1 MWLRKYKKYQRG
13 RTFLGATNYAE
24 IKDGPKQSN
33 DKDCGVFAIFFVDC
47 ARSGVTIKPHL
58 SDQEIKNF

>member
-1 MWLRKYKKYQRG
+1 MY
-13 RTFLGATNYAE
+13 FLATNYAE

-47 ARSGVTIKPHL
+47 SRSGFTIKPRL
-58 SDQEIKNF
+58 SDQGIQNYR